1 VNSFRFDCLDATFHQ
16 KSLYLPKHFSKGIMN
31 IITTDQLK
39 TLLEN
44 EDPIVIDARGGT
56 DALERYNRAHLN
68 NAQFVDLE
76 TDLSDKNDNPA
87 LGGRHPLPQPADFSR
102 FLGILGI
109 SPSSTVVV
117 YDDKKGANAAARFWW
132 MLKSA
137 GHEKVYVV
145 SGGLDSILEAGI
157 ELTQKTADLHS
168 LEDYPITSWQMP
180 LVDADDVALAAADP
194 DAMVID
200 VRENYRFRGESEP
213 IDLVAGH
220 IPGAVNIPYTT
231 NMDEKGEFMSPE
243 ELAAKYKEALAD
255 RDPRKV
261 IVHCGS
267 GVTACHTL
275 LALAEAGLSGASLYV
290 GSWSE
295 WSRNDRPIE
304 TDVE

>member
-1 VNSFRFDCLDATFHQ
+1 
-16 KSLYLPKHFSKGIMN
+16 MN

-39 TLLEN
+39 TILEN

-56 DALERYNRAHLN
+56 DALERYNQAHLE

-76 TDLSDKNDNPA
+76 TDLSEKTGDPSN
-87 LGGRHPLPQPADFSR
+87 GGRHPLPEPDDFGR

-109 SPSSTVVV
+109 NPSSTVVV

-132 MLKSA
+132 MLKAA
-137 GHEKVYVV
+137 GHEKVFVV
-145 SGGLDSILEAGI
+145 SGGLDAIVEAGI
-157 ELTQKTADLHS
+157 DLTQKTASLHA
-168 LEDYPITSWQMP
+168 LEEYPIKGWQMP

-194 DAMVID
+194 ESMVID
-200 VRENYRFRGESEP
+200 VREHYRYLGESEP

-220 IPGAVNIPYTT
+220 IPGAVNIPYTS
-231 NMDEKGEFMSPE
+231 NLDGKGDFMSPAD
-243 ELAAKYKEALAD
+243 LAAKYKEAFAD
-255 RDPRKV
+255 KDPRKV

-275 LALAEAGLSGASLYV
+275 LALAEAGLHGASLYV

-295 WSRNDRPIE
+295 WSRTERPIATGE
-304 TDVE
+304 E

>member
-1 VNSFRFDCLDATFHQ
+1 
-16 KSLYLPKHFSKGIMN
+16 MN

-39 TLLEN
+39 TILVN
-44 EDPIVIDARGGT
+44 EDPIVIDARGGI
-56 DALERYNRAHLN
+56 DALERYNQAHLE

-76 TDLSDKNDNPA
+76 TDLSEKAEDPSQ
-87 LGGRHPLPQPADFSR
+87 GGRHPLPRTEDFGR
-102 FLGILGI
+102 FLGVLGI

-145 SGGLDSILEAGI
+145 SGGLDAIVEAGI
-157 ELTQKTADLHS
+157 QPTQKAASLHA
-168 LEDYPITSWQMP
+168 LEEYPITGWQLP

-194 DAMVID
+194 DSMVID
-200 VRENYRFRGESEP
+200 VREHYRYLGESEP
-213 IDLVAGH
+213 IDLLAGH
-220 IPGAVNIPYTT
+220 IPGAVNIPYTS
-231 NMDEKGEFMSPE
+231 NLDGQGEFISPAD
-243 ELAAKYKEALAD
+243 LAAKYKEALANK
-255 RDPRKV
+255 DPRKV

-275 LALAEAGLSGASLYV
+275 LALAEAGMHGASLYV

-295 WSRNDRPIE
+295 WSRNERPIATGE
-304 TDVE
+304 E

>member
-1 VNSFRFDCLDATFHQ
+1 MGIDHLDADFPE
-16 KSLYLPKHFSKGIMN
+16 KSLSLPKFFQKGITMN

-39 TLLEN
+39 TILAS
-44 EDPIVIDARGGT
+44 EDPIVIDARGGI
-56 DALERYNRAHLN
+56 DALERYNQAHLA

-76 TDLSDKNDNPA
+76 TDLSEKADDAA
-87 LGGRHPLPQPADFSR
+87 LGGRHPLPKPEDFGR
-102 FLGILGI
+102 FLGVLGI
-109 SPSSTVVV
+109 SPESTVVV

-132 MLKSA
+132 MLKAA

-145 SGGLDSILEAGI
+145 SGGLDAIVEAGI
-157 ELTQKTADLHS
+157 QLTQKAASLHT
-168 LEDYPITSWQMP
+168 LEEYPIKGWQMP

-194 DAMVID
+194 DSMVID
-200 VRENYRFRGESEP
+200 VREHYRYLGESEP

-220 IPGAVNIPYTT
+220 IPGAVNIPYTS
-231 NMDEKGEFMSPE
+231 NLDGKGDFMPPS

-255 RDPRKV
+255 KDPRKV

-275 LALAEAGLSGASLYV
+275 LALAEAGLHGASLYV

-295 WSRNDRPIE
+295 WSRSERPIATGE
-304 TDVE
+304 EQE

>member
-1 VNSFRFDCLDATFHQ
+1 
-16 KSLYLPKHFSKGIMN
+16 MN

-56 DALERYNRAHLN
+56 DALERYNKAHLK

-76 TDLSDKNDNPA
+76 TDLSDKNDDPA
-87 LGGRHPLPQPADFSR
+87 LGGRHPLPQPEDFSR

-109 SPSSTVVV
+109 NPSSTVVV

-145 SGGLDSILEAGI
+145 SGGLDSIVEAGI
-157 ELTQKTADLHS
+157 DLTQKTAELHS
-168 LEDYPITSWQMP
+168 LENYPITTWHMP

-194 DAMVID
+194 DSMVID

-220 IPGAVNIPYTT
+220 IPGAINIPYTS
-231 NMDEKGEFMSPE
+231 NLDDKGEFISPD

-295 WSRNDRPIE
+295 WSRNDRPIQ
-304 TDVE
+304 TDVD